1 MIVHGLPPTD
11 GLNQQKNVRNSGFR
25 VLENLQHDGWS
36 MGYDGYENPE
46 NPQYKG

>member
-1 MIVHGLPPTD
+1 MVYPQVD
-11 GLNQQKNVRNSGFR
+11 GLNKQNNVRNSGFR

-36 MGYDGYENPE
+36 MGYENPE